1 MVEQSVAL
9 PGMDE
14 SVLCTD
20 YSQQHALDPGGT
32 ALAPD
37 VIVLI
42 ETDEPWPKPVGKHV
56 DLAPLVSVAAEH
68 REQVRLLAAVPR
80 QGVSPRLIALRPAD
94 GGMLRREVI
103 IGDRPD
109 DDLRALLLDRSGEFF
124 GAADPLRTVLI
135 CVQGS
140 HDICCGT
147 HGVELAD
154 WAEAELD
161 AEIFRVSHTGGH
173 RFAPTAMTLP
183 DGRMWAYLTPETL
196 GDIVQRRGDGTA
208 FAASSRGWWGAPTG
222 PAQIAERAV
231 FAELGFD
238 LDTLSRSVDVVVED
252 DGSHRAS
259 VVLSDRAF
267 DVRVGLGREVPT
279 IRCNAA
285 GGIPAK
291 PGHEWIVLSA
301 ATEIL

>member
-14 SVLCTD
+14 SVFCSD

-37 VIVLI
+37 VMVLV
-42 ETDEPWPKPVGKHV
+42 ELAEPWPKPVGKHAG
-56 DLAPLVSVAAEH
+56 LAPLVRVAADH
-68 REQVRLLAAVPR
+68 GEQVRLLAAVPQHR
-80 QGVSPRLIALRPAD
+80 ESLRLISLRPTD
-94 GGMLRREVI
+94 GGMFRRQVT

-109 DDLRALLLDRSGEFF
+109 EDLRELLADRSGEFV
-124 GAADPLRTVLI
+124 AADDHRRTVLI

-147 HGVELAD
+147 RGVELAD
-154 WAEAELD
+154 QADAELD

-183 DGRMWAYLTPETL
+183 DGRMWAYLTLTTL
-196 GDIVQRRGDGTA
+196 GEIVQRQGNGA
-208 FAASSRGWWGAPTG
+208 EYAASSRGWWGAPTG

-238 LDTLSRSVDVVVED
+238 LDTRGRSVDVIADD
-252 DGSHRAS
+252 DGTYRAT
-259 VVLSDRAF
+259 VVLSDRVF
-267 DVRVGLGREVPT
+267 EVHIGLGREVPT
-279 IRCNAA
+279 IRCDAA
-285 GGIPAK
+285 GGLPAK
-291 PGHEWIVLSA
+291 PGREWVVLSPA
-301 ATEIL
+301 REIQ

>member
-1 MVEQSVAL
+1 MEQSVAL

-14 SVLCTD
+14 SVFCTD

-37 VIVLI
+37 VIVLV
-42 ETDEPWPKPVGKHV
+42 ELSEPWPKPVGKHA
-56 DLAPLVSVAAEH
+56 DLAPLVGVAAEH
-68 REQVRLLAAVPR
+68 GEQVRLLAAVP
-80 QGVSPRLIALRPAD
+80 QQCVSARLISLRPVD
-94 GGMLRREVI
+94 CGILRSEVT
-103 IGDRPD
+103 IGDRPH
-109 DDLRALLLDRSGEFF
+109 DDLRALLEDRSGEFV
-124 GAADPLRTVLI
+124 AADDTRRTVLI

-147 HGVELAD
+147 RGVELAD
-154 WAEAELD
+154 WAEADLD

-183 DGRMWAYLTPETL
+183 DGRMWAYLTPKTL
-196 GDIVQRRGDGTA
+196 GDIVQRHGDGTE
-208 FAASSRGWWGAPTG
+208 FAALSRGWWGAPTG

-238 LDTLSRSVDVVVED
+238 LDTSGRSIDVIAD
-252 DGSHRAS
+252 DGGAYLVT

-267 DVRVGLGREVPT
+267 EVRVGLGREVPT
-279 IRCNAA
+279 IRCDAP
-285 GGIPAK
+285 GGLPAK
-291 PGHEWIVLSA
+291 PGHEWVVLSDA
-301 ATEIL
+301 KEIR

>member
-1 MVEQSVAL
+1 MVEWSVAL

-14 SVLCTD
+14 SVFCSD
-20 YSQQHALDPGGT
+20 YSQQHAVDPGGT

-37 VIVLI
+37 VIVLV
-42 ETDEPWPKPVGKHV
+42 ELSEPWPKPVGKHA
-56 DLAPLVSVAAEH
+56 DLAPLVGVAAQH
-68 REQVRLLAAVPR
+68 REQVRLLAAVP
-80 QGVSPRLIALRPAD
+80 QPGVSPRFVALRPAD
-94 GGMLRREVI
+94 GGMLRSEVI

-109 DDLRALLLDRSGEFF
+109 EDLRALLGDRSGDFV
-124 GAADPLRTVLI
+124 AADDARRTVLI

-147 HGVELAD
+147 HGVELAR
-154 WAEAELD
+154 WADTGLD

-183 DGRMWAYLTPETL
+183 DGRMWAYLTPKTL
-196 GDIVQRRGDGTA
+196 GDIVQRQGDGRE

-238 LDTLSRSVDVVVED
+238 LDTCGRSVDVMADED
-252 DGSHRAS
+252 GAYLVA
-259 VVLSDRAF
+259 VVLPDRAF
-267 DVRVGLGREVPT
+267 EVRVGLGREVPT
-279 IRCNAA
+279 ICCDAA
-285 GGIPAK
+285 GGLPAK
-291 PGHEWIVLSA
+291 PGREWIVLSA
-301 ATEIL
+301 VKEVR